1 MYVVYLCFSVV
12 SVSSSFG
19 NHLPERKRER
29 ERDRELALCSFFHVI
44 VSVSSLWCHGL
55 VCGLCIQSIRAFNI

>member
-12 SVSSSFG
+12 SVSSSLG
-19 NHLPERKRER
+19 NHLAERKRER

-44 VSVSSLWCHGL
+44 VSVSSWFGLWSLYSKYTGL
-55 VCGLCIQSIRAFNI
+55 